1 MHKIS
6 FDKYSLLID
15 GNRVYIKSGAFHYFR
30 SPGIDSATD
39 RFRKMKASGY
49 NAVDLYFNWAYHS
62 KKQGEYDFSGLK
74 DIRKVLKSAKET
86 GLWVIARPGPFL
98 NGELNGG
105 GVPFWLLQD
114 KDVIPRN
121 RVGMEYV
128 YSQKYM
134 DYVKEW
140 YDNII
145 PILNEFDN
153 IILFQIENEYA
164 TESMEED
171 YMKTLYSW
179 ARERGIKCPIFHN
192 DAYIA
197 GLWADVVDIYAA
209 DIYPYINPEQDWKND
224 NFCFDTLDN
233 FEEISRG
240 FKDSSPLFIA
250 EMQGGWFDKWT
261 GNGYENMRKALGD
274 EEINI
279 MMKTAISQGVTIF
292 NVYMGVGGTSWGNL
306 ACDEVYTS
314 YEFTDGIDEYGLIRE
329 NLYKTKAVNYFLN
342 SFDLTKTKMSDEPIL
357 DGTYENIYAK
367 CRVDEINQ
375 CKWFFVRNMT
385 EENKKLSLKDGY
397 EVSLKPYDMK
407 IMPVGLRLKACT
419 LEFSDCEI
427 FAKLSD
433 ETKEVIFMLSDSLAK
448 LHITDFEGKK
458 YEISADKKD
467 FENLK
472 FEFNGKITE
481 FVFLTN
487 KTSNHA
493 WLLENKIIFNVD
505 FVYPDE
511 TVAISETKNI
521 AYFDIKN
528 GFSEKSFKFDV
539 KDKSQ
544 NLTDFD
550 VSFCANEIDTDFD
563 YSNWQ
568 KISQGSKLD
577 SLSVGITDEFIWYK
591 TQIPDDI
598 KEITI
603 SARHLFGLYINGK
616 EILNRNSYKYEKL
629 QQVEETISVAL
640 EKKFLPKVQNELTIL
655 VQNLGFEKGFSNE
668 TNSPRGLVEFATT
681 PEKKLEFCVKEGLNC
696 DMAPRRGALTTEVAE
711 SDSPYLVKLS
721 KKFSIEQNESLFAPK
736 YVLLKDFDY
745 ERATIFVNGVKIG
758 RYLKN
763 NKNIALQEKFYIPE
777 AFLKEENLLEVIIWE
792 KEANITSSWGFKNDL
807 KHVIIQLGSQAVYKL
822 Y

>member
-30 SPGIDSATD
+30 SPGEAAALD

-49 NAVDLYFNWAYHS
+49 NTVDLYFNWGYHS
-62 KKQGEYDFSGLK
+62 SARGEYDFCGIK
-74 DIRKVLKSAKET
+74 DVRKVLMAAKDT

-98 NGELNGG
+98 NGELNRG

-240 FKDSSPLFIA
+240 FKGSSPLFIA

-314 YEFTDGIDEYGLIRE
+314 YEFTAGIDEYGLIRD

-342 SFDLTKTKMSDEPIL
+342 SFDLTETDMNGSENDIL
-357 DGTYENIYAK
+357 TEEQENIYAK
-367 CRVDEINQ
+367 SRNDKINL
-375 CKWFFVRNMT
+375 CDWLFIRNMT
-385 EENKKLSLKDGY
+385 SEIKNLGLKCGFSI
-397 EVSLKPYDMK
+397 SLKPYDMK
-407 IMPVGLRLKACT
+407 ILPKNLKLNACT
-419 LEFSDCEI
+419 LYFSSSEI
-427 FAKLSD
+427 FARLKND
-433 ETKEVIFMLSDSLAK
+433 KKEVLFMLADSNSK
-448 LHITDFEGKK
+448 LYITDFNGEKH
-458 YEISADKKD
+458 EISADKKD
-467 FENLK
+467 FDNQI
-472 FEFNGKITE
+472 FEFDGKITE
-481 FVFLTN
+481 F
-487 KTSNHA
+487 
-493 WLLENKIIFNVD
+493 
-505 FVYPDE
+505 
-511 TVAISETKNI
+511 
-521 AYFDIKN
+521 
-528 GFSEKSFKFDV
+528 
-539 KDKSQ
+539 
-544 NLTDFD
+544 
-550 VSFCANEIDTDFD
+550 
-563 YSNWQ
+563 
-568 KISQGSKLD
+568 
-577 SLSVGITDEFIWYK
+577 
-591 TQIPDDI
+591 
-598 KEITI
+598 
-603 SARHLFGLYINGK
+603 
-616 EILNRNSYKYEKL
+616 
-629 QQVEETISVAL
+629 
-640 EKKFLPKVQNELTIL
+640 
-655 VQNLGFEKGFSNE
+655 
-668 TNSPRGLVEFATT
+668 
-681 PEKKLEFCVKEGLNC
+681 
-696 DMAPRRGALTTEVAE
+696 
-711 SDSPYLVKLS
+711 
-721 KKFSIEQNESLFAPK
+721 
-736 YVLLKDFDY
+736 
-745 ERATIFVNGVKIG
+745 
-758 RYLKN
+758 
-763 NKNIALQEKFYIPE
+763 
-777 AFLKEENLLEVIIWE
+777 
-792 KEANITSSWGFKNDL
+792 
-807 KHVIIQLGSQAVYKL
+807 
-822 Y
+822 